1 MNRKLRTHSPTR
13 PATSPLL
20 RALAYNRATH
30 ELVTRAMLLQC
41 YTALDAFRRGYGS
54 RELFTTLG
62 RYLLVAEE
70 LCRLGHQSDEIG
82 YIAEAQAAVVQLDAT
97 EMQDGGWLVDDADYT
112 RLRVAFAI
120 LNEQMSAASLDDIAK
135 AETSIVEG
143 LFGAERK
150 PAVVEAM

>member
-1 MNRKLRTHSPTR
+1 VKPLNRGVKS
-13 PATSPLL
+13 S
-20 RALAYNRATH
+20 RATH
-30 ELVTRAMLLQC
+30 EPVTRAMLLQC

-62 RYLLVAEE
+62 RYLLVAGE

-97 EMQDGGWLVDDADYT
+97 EKQDDGWLVDDADYT

-120 LNEQMSAASLDDIAK
+120 LDEQLSVASLDDIAK
-135 AETSIVEG
+135 AETSIVES
-143 LFGAERK
+143 LLGAERK